1 MFLEQSF
8 LETLMMIILSKSSFR
23 ALRKTLM
30 GIRWKILKSE
40 NQNGN
45 TLRKIE
51 TSSKVKIRIKVQI
64 ELRSRMLKLIPR
76 LTSKN

>member
-8 LETLMMIILSKSSFR
+8 LETRMMIILSKSSFR
-23 ALRKTLM
+23 VLRKTLM
-30 GIRWKILKSE
+30 GTSWKSE

-51 TSSKVKIRIKVQI
+51 TTSKVKIQNKVQI
-64 ELRSRMLKLIPR
+64 ELRNRMLKLIPR

>member
-51 TSSKVKIRIKVQI
+51 TSSKVKIRSKVQI

>member
-8 LETLMMIILSKSSFR
+8 LETRMMIILSKSSFR
-23 ALRKTLM
+23 VLRKTLM
-30 GIRWKILKSE
+30 GISWKILKSE

-51 TSSKVKIRIKVQI
+51 TTSKVKIRSKVQI

>member
-8 LETLMMIILSKSSFR
+8 LETHMMIILSKSSFR
-23 ALRKTLM
+23 VLRKTLM
-30 GIRWKILKSE
+30 GTSWKILKRE

-51 TSSKVKIRIKVQI
+51 TSSKVKIRSKVQI
-64 ELRSRMLKLIPR
+64 ELRNRMLKLIPR